1 MLDSLFFFI
10 KYIGTTCLVGYL
22 LAQAIIL
29 FTKED
34 EQPECYPTLMCS
46 DSWLAIFLPFMG
58 MACGMTVMYI
68 WMKYGK

>member
-1 MLDSLFFFI
+1 MIDSFLFFL

-29 FTKED
+29 FTKDD
-34 EQPECYPTLMCS
+34 EQSKCYPILMCS
-46 DSWLAIFLPFMG
+46 DSWLVIFLPFLG

>member
-1 MLDSLFFFI
+1 MLDSLLFFL

-34 EQPECYPTLMCS
+34 E
-46 DSWLAIFLPFMG
+46 
-58 MACGMTVMYI
+58 
-68 WMKYGK
+68 